1 MKAKIKPFW
10 TSKVDPREILVMVSE
25 AEVVAGKTVATIVM
39 VIDAITMLVVVD
51 VVVDTMAMVVDSK
64 EANLVK
70 EACTD
75 KVIGIA
81 KKKTTKRGAKSMNF
95 VKR

>member
-1 MKAKIKPFW
+1 
-10 TSKVDPREILVMVSE
+10 MVSE
-25 AEVVAGKTVATIVM
+25 AEVVADKTVATIVM

-75 KVIGIA
+75 KVIGIV
-81 KKKTTKRGAKSMNF
+81 KKKTTKKGAKSMNF

>member
-1 MKAKIKPFW
+1 
-10 TSKVDPREILVMVSE
+10 MVSE
-25 AEVVAGKTVATIVM
+25 AEVVAGKTAATIVM
-39 VIDAITMLVVVD
+39 VIDAITMLAVAD

-75 KVIGIA
+75 RVIGTA